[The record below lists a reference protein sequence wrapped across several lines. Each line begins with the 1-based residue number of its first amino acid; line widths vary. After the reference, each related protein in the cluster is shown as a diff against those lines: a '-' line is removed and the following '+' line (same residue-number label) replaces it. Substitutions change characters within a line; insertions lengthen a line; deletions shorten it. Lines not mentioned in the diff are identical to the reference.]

1 MRLRKLPLPFYKILL
16 TGFVLGIVLA
26 FRSFVPYI
34 YWEETAYYTWERFVW
49 PPIINYTIW
58 PLFVP
63 FLYHFMAKYPLLG
76 PSSTKKRMVA
86 IFIWVAFSFSHEV
99 TTYVIWF
106 AGKYLYDGTAIA
118 AESID
123 YLKGAVPAA
132 TVTRM
137 IEYLIIYGLF
147 SALDYYN
154 QYRSKELELA
164 QVENELN
171 EARLIALKRQLQP
184 HFLFNTLNSISSLM
198 EINVDRAQ
206 GMVARLGDLL
216 RAILDQSEHLVMI
229 QKELTFIRNYLD
241 IEETRFG
248 DRLSVQYD
256 IDSTLLAE
264 KVPFLISQPL
274 VENAIK
280 HGLAGM
286 KDGGTLHISIKANA
300 GKIHIAVADNGSG
313 FKRNR
318 HAINE
323 GIGITNVR
331 RRLMRHYQD
340 DAALQILENDNLGV
354 KAVITI
360 PYEDTN
366 PHS

>member
-16 TGFVLGIVLA
+16 TGFVLGIILA
-26 FRSFVPYI
+26 FRSYVPYV
-34 YWEETAYYTWERFVW
+34 YWEETAHFTWERFVW

-58 PLFVP
+58 PFFVP
-63 FLYHFMAKYPLLG
+63 FLYHFMAKFPLLG
-76 PSSTKKRMVA
+76 PSSTQKRMVA
-86 IFIWVAFSFSHEV
+86 VFLWVAFSFSHEV
-99 TTYVIWF
+99 TTYVVWF
-106 AGKYLYDGTAIA
+106 AGKYLYDGTPLAV
-118 AESID
+118 ESID
-123 YLKGAVPAA
+123 YIKGAMPAA

-164 QVENELN
+164 QVESELN

-198 EINVDRAQ
+198 EISVDQAQ
-206 GMVARLGDLL
+206 GMVARFGDLL
-216 RAILDQSEHLVMI
+216 RAILDQSEHLVTI

-241 IEETRFG
+241 IEEIRFG

-256 IDSTLLAE
+256 IDASLLLE

-280 HGLAGM
+280 HGLSGM
-286 KDGGTLHISIKANA
+286 KDGGTLNISIQGNA
-300 GKIHIAVADNGSG
+300 GKICMAVADNGSG
-313 FKRNR
+313 FKQTR

-340 DAALQILENDNLGV
+340 SAGLQILQNDKQGV

-360 PYEDTN
+360 PYEDSN
-366 PHS
+366 PYS